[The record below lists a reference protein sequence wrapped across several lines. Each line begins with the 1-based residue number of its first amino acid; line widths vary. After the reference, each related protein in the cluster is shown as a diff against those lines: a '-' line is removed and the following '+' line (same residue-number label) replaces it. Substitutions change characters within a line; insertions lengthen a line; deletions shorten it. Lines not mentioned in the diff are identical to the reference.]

1 MLRQSSTEGLRNFF
15 LFVCYHTRSYRAG
28 VSKYVHFGAPMDPT
42 FLSFA
47 LRENE
52 FFAGTRTGKYK
63 TNQQMRK
70 NRFSTPKQDLYR
82 FNQERSSVR
91 LCSPLRSWTIFCK
104 LQIHCPSQKPT
115 TAISS
120 SSRFDTKSMQRT
132 MILVQNHDLL
142 MNPFRRMHQ
151 STFHHY
157 HTSVSTLAPLKLD
170 FFD

>member
-1 MLRQSSTEGLRNFF
+1 
-15 LFVCYHTRSYRAG
+15 
-28 VSKYVHFGAPMDPT
+28 MDPT

-104 LQIHCPSQKPT
+104 LQIHCPSQKPS

-120 SSRFDTKSMQRT
+120 SSRFDTKSMQCTMNTRPKSWFINESIPPNAPKHFPPLPHKRQHPRT
-132 MILVQNHDLL
+132 IETWFPWLILNITSTRTTDLL
-142 MNPFRRMHQ
+142 LQLLLRNFRHFRG
-151 STFHHY
+151 
-157 HTSVSTLAPLKLD
+157 
-170 FFD
+170 FFRW